1 MTLAVLG
8 VAVGVAGVVLPSPSI
23 SWPTFGEA
31 SNAAPVAAAPARVLS
46 STAPTA
52 QQSASA
58 RRIYRH
64 SVVPGGVTDKGE
76 LAQILRSDR
85 LVAAHYATFNV
96 DNARAVTV
104 TAPRAVYVS
113 YRKNDQIYWTS
124 KKVMLEKGETL
135 LTDGEHEI
143 RARCANRISDVPQ
156 FPVEPHGP
164 SEAELDTVLA
174 GGVPSDMVGVPG
186 EEGGL
191 VPVSM
196 DDLSTSEAVGQRY
209 YTTSFPN
216 GAGLL
221 TLANTI
227 PTPTPTPSRQGQPP
241 GLPSWYDTP
250 IYSGGVLGPVGPV
263 GGPGD
268 TVNEIPALIR
278 DSGGSTIPGSITPP
292 FAAGDTGGT
301 DRPGVNAVPLPAAVP
316 APVPVPEPVPVPVP
330 DGGGNDVPELPVGT
344 PPTLPTPGPG
354 SDTPVP
360 VPGTPDMP
368 GTPGTPGMPGT
379 PDTPGMPGTPATPA
393 TPTTPTAPTP
403 PGSTVVEPVPP
414 TEVPEPGT
422 LWLGG
427 IALAAL
433 LWLRR
438 KAPRVR

>member
-1 MTLAVLG
+1 MDTRATYQRRLEKSSHREKRLMTLAVLG
-8 VAVGVAGVVLPSPSI
+8 VAVGVAGVVLPAPSI
-23 SWPTFGEA
+23 SWPTFGA
-31 SNAAPVAAAPARVLS
+31 PSNAAPDTAAPARALS
-46 STAPTA
+46 PTAPTA
-52 QQSASA
+52 QQTAPA

-64 SVVPGGVTDKGE
+64 SVVPGGVADKVE
-76 LAQILRSDR
+76 LARILRTDR

-104 TAPRAVYVS
+104 TSPRAVYVS

-156 FPVEPHGP
+156 YPVEPHGP
-164 SEAELDTVLA
+164 TEAELDTVLA
-174 GGVPSDMVGVPG
+174 VGAPSDLVGADS
-186 EEGGL
+186 EEGGML
-191 VPVSM
+191 PVGM
-196 DDLSTSEAVGQRY
+196 DDLTTNEAVGQRY

-221 TLANTI
+221 TLANT
-227 PTPTPTPSRQGQPP
+227 TPTPTPSRPGQAP
-241 GLPSWYDTP
+241 GLPDWYDTP

-263 GGPGD
+263 AGSDD
-268 TVNEIPALIR
+268 TVNDIPALVR
-278 DSGGSTIPGSITPP
+278 DAGGSTIPGSLSPTVG
-292 FAAGDTGGT
+292 AGDTGGT
-301 DRPGVNAVPLPAAVP
+301 DRPGVNG
-316 APVPVPEPVPVPVP
+316 VPVPVP

-344 PPTLPTPGPG
+344 PPSLPTPGPG
-354 SDTPVP
+354 SDTPGP
-360 VPGTPDMP
+360 VP
-368 GTPGTPGMPGT
+368 GTPGTPDVPV
-379 PDTPGMPGTPATPA
+379 
-393 TPTTPTAPTP
+393 TPTAPTP
-403 PGSTVVEPVPP
+403 PGGTVVEPVPP

-438 KAPRVR
+438 KGPRAR

>member
-23 SWPTFGEA
+23 GWPTFGEA

-46 STAPTA
+46 ATAPTS

-64 SVVPGGVTDKGE
+64 SVVPGGVADKGE
-76 LAQILRSDR
+76 LAQILRTDR
-85 LVAAHYATFNV
+85 LMAAHYATFNV
-96 DNARAVTV
+96 NNARAVTV

-124 KKVMLEKGETL
+124 KKVMLEQGETL

-156 FPVEPHGP
+156 FPTEPHGP

-174 GGVPSDMVGVPG
+174 VGAPSDMVGVPG

-191 VPVSM
+191 LPVSM
-196 DDLSTSEAVGQRY
+196 DDLSTSEAAGQRY
-209 YTTSFPN
+209 YATSFPN

-221 TLANTI
+221 TLANT
-227 PTPTPTPSRQGQPP
+227 TPTPTPSRQGQPP
-241 GLPSWYDTP
+241 GLPDWYDTP
-250 IYSGGVLGPVGPV
+250 IYSGGVLGPRGPV
-263 GGPGD
+263 GGSDD
-268 TVNEIPALIR
+268 TGNDIPAMVR
-278 DSGGSTIPGSITPP
+278 DSGGSTIPARVSPTVG
-292 FAAGDTGGT
+292 AGDTGGT

-316 APVPVPEPVPVPVP
+316 VPVPASVPVPVPVPVPAPVPVPVP
-330 DGGGNDVPELPVGT
+330 DGGGSDVPELPLET
-344 PPTLPTPGPG
+344 PPSLPTPGPG

-360 VPGTPDMP
+360 VPGTPD
-368 GTPGTPGMPGT
+368 
-379 PDTPGMPGTPATPA
+379 TPATPA
-393 TPTTPTAPTP
+393 TPVTPTAPTP
-403 PGSTVVEPVPP
+403 PGDTVVEPVPP

-438 KAPRVR
+438 KAPRAR

>member
-1 MTLAVLG
+1 MALAVLG
-8 VAVGVAGVVLPSPSI
+8 VAAGVASVVLPSPSMG
-23 SWPTFGEA
+23 WPTFGEA

-46 STAPTA
+46 PTAPTA

-64 SVVPGGVTDKGE
+64 SVVPGGVADKGE
-76 LAQILRSDR
+76 LTQILRSDR

-96 DNARAVTV
+96 DRARAVTV

-241 GLPSWYDTP
+241 GLPGWYDTP
-250 IYSGGVLGPVGPV
+250 IYSGGVLGPGGPV
-263 GGPGD
+263 GGPDD
-268 TVNEIPALIR
+268 TGNEIPAPVR
-278 DSGGSTIPGSITPP
+278 DSGGSTIPGSISPP
-292 FAAGDTGGT
+292 VGTGDGPGLFPVAA
-301 DRPGVNAVPLPAAVP
+301 
-316 APVPVPEPVPVPVP
+316 P
-330 DGGGNDVPELPVGT
+330 DGGGTGLPVDA
-344 PPTLPTPGPG
+344 PPSLPTPGPDT
-354 SDTPVP
+354 DTPVAI
-360 VPGTPDMP
+360 PGTPGAPGAPGTPSTP
-368 GTPGTPGMPGT
+368 GTPGTPGMPT
-379 PDTPGMPGTPATPA
+379 TPG
-393 TPTTPTAPTP
+393 TPTAPTP
-403 PGSTVVEPVPP
+403 PGDTVVEPVPP

-427 IALAAL
+427 VALAAL

-438 KAPRVR
+438 KGPRAR

>member
-1 MTLAVLG
+1 MDSRATYQRRLERSSHREKRLMALAVLG

-31 SNAAPVAAAPARVLS
+31 SNAAPVAATPARVLS
-46 STAPTA
+46 PTAPTA
-52 QQSASA
+52 QQTASA

-64 SVVPGGVTDKGE
+64 SVVPGGVADKGE

-221 TLANTI
+221 TLANTT

-241 GLPSWYDTP
+241 GLPGWYDTP
-250 IYSGGVLGPVGPV
+250 IYSGGVLGPVGPF
-263 GGPGD
+263 GGPDD
-268 TVNEIPALIR
+268 TGNETPAVVR
-278 DSGGSTIPGSITPP
+278 ESGGSSIPGRVSPP
-292 FAAGDTGGT
+292 VAAGDGPGPLPVAAPNGGGT
-301 DRPGVNAVPLPAAVP
+301 
-316 APVPVPEPVPVPVP
+316 
-330 DGGGNDVPELPVGT
+330 ELPVDT
-344 PPTLPTPGPG
+344 PPSLPTPGTDT
-354 SDTPVP
+354 DTPVTI
-360 VPGTPDMP
+360 PGT
-368 GTPGTPGMPGT
+368 
-379 PDTPGMPGTPATPA
+379 PGTPATPA
-393 TPTTPTAPTP
+393 TPTAPTP

-438 KAPRVR
+438 RGPRAR